1 VRYIYEQY
9 WVDDCE
15 TAAGWSHSA
24 PTGWGDQWHLSSEQY
39 QSPGHSWKCG
49 DSGIGDYDTLLD
61 ARLVSPAV
69 SIHPNSRLTFSH
81 WMEGEVSGA
90 YPDSAY
96 DGGIIEISTDGDNWT
111 QLVPEQ
117 GGYNSYFRT
126 ESGSGNPA
134 THPFIGTTPCWAGSF
149 EWTDCLIDLDAYA
162 DETVQFRFRF
172 GSDQGGGN
180 EGWYIDDLELVG
192 VALTVLE
199 PVTDLTPSISG
210 DFVMLS
216 WSTAVGA
223 VSYNVYGA
231 SDPYSGFELLGNTGT
246 TQWTVPLSAGYSY
259 FQVTAVN

>member
-1 VRYIYEQY
+1 
-9 WVDDCE
+9 
-15 TAAGWSHSA
+15 
-24 PTGWGDQWHLSSEQY
+24 
-39 QSPGHSWKCG
+39 
-49 DSGIGDYDTLLD
+49 
-61 ARLVSPAV
+61 
-69 SIHPNSRLTFSH
+69 
-81 WMEGEVSGA
+81 MEGEVSGA